1 MLGLNGNY
9 ILEMLKYI
17 SNGKWLKSEDEMIT
31 YLHLRGGGGS
41 QWGPGAK
48 FQY

>member
-17 SNGKWLKSEDEMIT
+17 SNGKWLKSEDEMTT
-31 YLHLRGGGGS
+31 YLHLRGEGS
-41 QWGPGAK
+41 QWGPEAK
-48 FQY
+48 FQ